1 MTKIKK
7 TVLSLAVAAA
17 VGGAISSANA
27 VNLATDGL
35 GDVLLYPYYTARNGW
50 NTLVHIV
57 NTSSTS
63 TIAVK
68 VRFQEAQN
76 TRDVLDFTLVLSPND
91 VWTGYVTNT
100 SSGPRLKK
108 SSGET
113 TCTSPIMPDTGFAF
127 STYAFGG
134 GTDDDSV
141 ARTEEGHITVI
152 EMGSAISGTAI
163 DTAAK
168 AKDCTTI
175 DTAFTQANI
184 DATSNQFGEPINA
197 LKGQFSLVRVNAGL
211 AMGGNPVTLAN
222 FFTPGLDYA
231 GAGVDGA
238 TVAATN
244 GFAGNF
250 GLTNLI
256 AAQEYPYFLLPTL
269 NDANPLA
276 SFVQDDTQGVT
287 QQGLV
292 DTTWTNPVD
301 AVSAVLMRSNVVNEW
316 SINAALGV
324 ESYWVVSF
332 PTKFHY
338 VDAAAQPTADEITA
352 MGLTPGAAGG
362 SVLGGAH
369 TAFVG
374 TPADD
379 TTTPVTAALPAAPFT
394 KIWTDS
400 ARSCDTVTFKL
411 YDRSEGGATA
421 TGTSISPAPP
431 NPSSALCNEVN
442 VLSFSSSANLLESAV
457 AQAVD
462 VSVLTSSASYGWLDL
477 KLPVTA
483 GVNELTATNTFSGL
497 PVTGFVLWSRDFGV
511 ASNNYGHLVDHAYK
525 RTVAAP

>member
-50 NTLVHIV
+50 NTLIHLV

-113 TCTSPIMPDTGFAF
+113 TCTSPVMPDTGFAF

-152 EMGSAISGTAI
+152 EMGTALTGTAI

-175 DTAFTQANI
+175 DTAFTRANI
-184 DATSNQFGEPINA
+184 DATSDQFGEPINA

-211 AMGGNPVTLAN
+211 AMGGSPVTLAN
-222 FFTPGLDYA
+222 FFTPTIDYA
-231 GAGVDGA
+231 GAGTDGE
-238 TVAATN
+238 TVAV
-244 GFAGNF
+244 AGGGVAANY
-250 GLTNLI
+250 GVTNLI
-256 AAQEYPYFLLPTL
+256 TAQAYPDFLLPTL
-269 NDANPLA
+269 NDANPLM
-276 SFVQDDTQGVT
+276 SFVQNDTQEALQAT
-287 QQGLV
+287 LI
-292 DTTWTNPVD
+292 DTWTNPVD

-316 SINAALGV
+316 SINPALGV

-338 VDAAAQPTADEITA
+338 VDANAQPTATEIAAMVGPPTA
-352 MGLTPGAAGG
+352 ANAAY
-362 SVLGGAH
+362 
-369 TAFVG
+369 VG
-374 TPADD
+374 T
-379 TTTPVTAALPAAPFT
+379 LPPFT
-394 KIWTDS
+394 TLWTDS
-400 ARSCDTVTFKL
+400 ARSCDTVTFQV
-411 YDRSEGGATA
+411 YDRSEGGAAA

-483 GVNELTATNTFSGL
+483 GVNELTATNTYNGL